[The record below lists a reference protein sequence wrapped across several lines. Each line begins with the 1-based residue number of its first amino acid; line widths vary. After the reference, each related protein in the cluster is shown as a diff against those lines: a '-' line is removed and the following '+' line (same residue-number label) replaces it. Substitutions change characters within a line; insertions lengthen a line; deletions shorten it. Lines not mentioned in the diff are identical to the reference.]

1 MPFKGKVAIVTGGA
15 RGIGRAYSTA
25 LLNEGGKVCVCDIN
39 EDIAEEFLS
48 GLPEDV
54 KGNAIFQ
61 KCDVTV
67 YNDLKDAFDI
77 AVRNFGRL
85 DLVVNNAAILD
96 ESKMVKTIEVNFIAV
111 AKSIHLAYQYMGL
124 DKGGKGGSI
133 VNTSSIAGHT
143 ANPLCPIYT
152 ATKHAV
158 IGLTK
163 SYGSDYHLKKSGIKM
178 YAICPGQVNTPLC
191 QDFIYRCIDAE
202 EGKKYVGKLPW
213 TSVEDLGKGLIKLLE
228 DGKNGS
234 KHIIHFIMSMKGKV
248 ALVTGGARGIGRAYT
263 TALLN
268 NGVKVCICDVNE
280 ITASEFIGSLPD
292 NLKKNAFFQKC
303 DVTDV
308 KNFKDAFDKT
318 IEVFGKIDIVVN
330 NAGIQDEHNWK
341 KTIEVNL
348 MAVIQGVKLA
358 FQYMGVD
365 NGGKGGS
372 VVNTASVAGLME
384 MPISPVYCATKH
396 AVVGLTKSY
405 GAEYH
410 LKKSG
415 IKVNAICPGA
425 VNTHLYKAFA
435 PSSLDEEEGKKF
447 VETFP
452 LVPSEDLGRGLIQI
466 LEDGKN
472 GSLLVVDEK
481 GPHYV

>member
-1 MPFKGKVAIVTGGA
+1 
-15 RGIGRAYSTA
+15 
-25 LLNEGGKVCVCDIN
+25 
-39 EDIAEEFLS
+39 
-48 GLPEDV
+48 
-54 KGNAIFQ
+54 
-61 KCDVTV
+61 
-67 YNDLKDAFDI
+67 
-77 AVRNFGRL
+77 
-85 DLVVNNAAILD
+85 
-96 ESKMVKTIEVNFIAV
+96 
-111 AKSIHLAYQYMGL
+111 
-124 DKGGKGGSI
+124 
-133 VNTSSIAGHT
+133 
-143 ANPLCPIYT
+143 
-152 ATKHAV
+152 
-158 IGLTK
+158 
-163 SYGSDYHLKKSGIKM
+163 
-178 YAICPGQVNTPLC
+178 
-191 QDFIYRCIDAE
+191 
-202 EGKKYVGKLPW
+202 
-213 TSVEDLGKGLIKLLE
+213 
-228 DGKNGS
+228 
-234 KHIIHFIMSMKGKV
+234 MSMKGKV

-303 DVTDV
+303 DVTDHR
-308 KNFKDAFDKT
+308 NFKDAFDKT

-330 NAGIQDEHNWK
+330 NAGVQDEHNWK

-372 VVNTASVAGLME
+372 VVNTASVAGLVE
-384 MPISPVYCATKH
+384 VPISPVYCATKH

-425 VNTHLYKAFA
+425 VNTYLYQTFA
-435 PSSLDEEEGKKF
+435 PSCLDEEEGKKF
-447 VETFP
+447 AEAFP
-452 LVPSEDLGRGLIQI
+452 LVPFEDLGKGLIQI

-472 GSLLVVDEK
+472 GSLLVVDDK